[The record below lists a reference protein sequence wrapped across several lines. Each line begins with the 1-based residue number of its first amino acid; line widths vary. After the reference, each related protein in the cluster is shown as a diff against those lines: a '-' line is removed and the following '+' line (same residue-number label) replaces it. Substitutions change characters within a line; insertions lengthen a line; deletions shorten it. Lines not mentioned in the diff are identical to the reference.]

1 MILVYLHIL
10 CMFYDINLFTY
21 PISVFYDISLFAY
34 PDGELFCIF
43 TLQSSVYINV

>member
-21 PISVFYDISLFAY
+21 PICVFY
-34 PDGELFCIF
+34 EL
-43 TLQSSVYINV
+43 VYLHILMENYFVYLPYKALYI